1 MATHRI
7 FIGKEDIEMRQI
19 GMRSAYSFVNGEF
32 TVYKDKKLVWKQC
45 AKDGDS
51 FVVLCYNGKVIV
63 KNLIPPRRKGDLI
76 AWLIGFNKHNRAHTE
91 EEFEEILEEYR
102 RRYEWEDYL
111 EWELRGENYLFMRCN
126 RAYEEGYHNLVSLIG
141 DSISKEE
148 VLQLVPM
155 MEFPSAYMIKLLSE
169 SWGIS
174 HQEFNNA
181 KLKGVMKP
189 L

>member
-1 MATHRI
+1 MATYRV
-7 FIGKEDIEMRQI
+7 FIGEETEKKKI

-32 TVYKDKKLVWKQC
+32 TVYRNDVPVWKQY
-45 AKDGDS
+45 AEDGDS
-51 FVVLCYNGKVIV
+51 FAILCYKGKVIV

-76 AWLIGFNKHNRAHTE
+76 AWLIGFNKHNRAHNE

-102 RRYEWEDYL
+102 RRYEWEGYL
-111 EWELRGENYLFMRCN
+111 EWEFRGENYLFMRCN

-141 DSISKEE
+141 DSISKAE

-155 MEFPSAYMIKLLSE
+155 MEFPTMYIFKLLSE
-169 SWGIS
+169 NWGITP
-174 HQEFNNA
+174 QEFNEA